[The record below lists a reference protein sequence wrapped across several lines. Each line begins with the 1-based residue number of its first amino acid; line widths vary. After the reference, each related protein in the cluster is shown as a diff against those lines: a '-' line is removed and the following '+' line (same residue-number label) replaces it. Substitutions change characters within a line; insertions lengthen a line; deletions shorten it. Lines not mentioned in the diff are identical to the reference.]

1 MCILIPGYRFLVLVG
16 IASLI
21 LVIIIISI
29 TIGILKFI
37 DKKKHDTAMRK
48 QLLMEQNA
56 AQALVREQQ
65 NIQQQHFQQPMYNSE
80 MVPDILESSLPRHPA
95 PQYAPSSDSSYGT
108 NYPGTMYFMGQTN
121 QASQVQ
127 DQSRHSY
134 QDYDSVTLPKKP
146 ETVSDSES
154 EDTYAVIPAYA
165 D

>member
-1 MCILIPGYRFLVLVG
+1 MIDRSKQKQIERQILAESMNAQLY
-16 IASLI
+16 S
-21 LVIIIISI
+21 
-29 TIGILKFI
+29 
-37 DKKKHDTAMRK
+37 TAPPP
-48 QLLMEQNA
+48 LA
-56 AQALVREQQ
+56 PP
-65 NIQQQHFQQPMYNSE
+65 QPMYNESRSE

-154 EDTYAVIPAYA
+154 EDTYAVIPAYT